1 MSHQKKEKES
11 VPGIRGVH
19 QDSDKSNQP
28 DLIRADPPATDLWAS
43 AVNDGLLIPETES
56 GGLVGG
62 FSPLKPALTNL
73 TRDFKNPE
81 IQAFFQLVFGQITSN
96 PTRFMPDL
104 WRSQLGLVE
113 ISPNLVRSHQIR
125 WDLCQI

>member
-28 DLIRADPPATDLWAS
+28 DLFRADPPATDLWAS

-62 FSPLKPALTNL
+62 FSPLKHNQLDHETYQNSA
-73 TRDFKNPE
+73 
-81 IQAFFQLVFGQITSN
+81 IQAFSSKFLVKI
-96 PTRFMPDL
+96 L
-104 WRSQLGLVE
+104 
-113 ISPNLVRSHQIR
+113 
-125 WDLCQI
+125 